1 VTWREMARLTRKWR
15 RAGARPVP
23 PGPP

>member
-1 VTWREMARLTRKWR
+1 VTWREMARLTRTWR
-15 RAGARPVP
+15 RAGARPTP